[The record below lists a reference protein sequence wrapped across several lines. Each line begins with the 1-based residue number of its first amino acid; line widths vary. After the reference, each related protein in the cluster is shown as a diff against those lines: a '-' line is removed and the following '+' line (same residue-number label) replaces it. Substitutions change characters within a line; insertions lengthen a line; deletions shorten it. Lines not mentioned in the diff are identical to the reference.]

1 MEKVASEI
9 VTKMMSADLISED
22 EAASYRYGVQILIEK
37 IFSYAIIFSLA
48 IILNRFLEVLL
59 FFISFSIIRKYS
71 GGIHCRHFETCLI
84 ASTLVSFSGIGLFPL
99 VEKSI
104 LTYQGGVIMSIIIVF
119 LIGAINNPNIDW
131 SDCEYRKVR
140 KLSRLIVALESS
152 VLILLLMLQFPFNY
166 RFYISYGIVVC
177 AISMLLEIRKK
188 GGIAYEDS
196 REECLETC

>member
-1 MEKVASEI
+1 
-9 VTKMMSADLISED
+9 
-22 EAASYRYGVQILIEK
+22 
-37 IFSYAIIFSLA
+37 
-48 IILNRFLEVLL
+48 
-59 FFISFSIIRKYS
+59 
-71 GGIHCRHFETCLI
+71 
-84 ASTLVSFSGIGLFPL
+84 
-99 VEKSI
+99 
-104 LTYQGGVIMSIIIVF
+104 MSIIIVF